1 MIFLDKKIIGVFC
14 GSFNPPLYSHLSL
27 AEELLNEGLER
38 IVFVPVNA
46 KYKKENLEKNEHR
59 FNMLK
64 IICDKNDSFEVSD
77 IEIKSDKWM
86 RTFETLNIIKNQY
99 PDYEIRLIIGTD
111 NLKELYWWYEIEK
124 LLEEYKVIVLARDE
138 DNIDSIIS
146 DSELLSKYK
155 NRFIKTKMPIRTN
168 LSSTYVR
175 NLIKNNKQI
184 KYLLPDEVID
194 YIQNNNLYL

>member
-1 MIFLDKKIIGVFC
+1 MDKKIIGVFC

-27 AEELLNEGLER
+27 AESLINEGLEK
-38 IVFVPVNA
+38 IIFVPVNA
-46 KYKKENLEKNEHR
+46 KYKKENLETNEHR

-64 IICDKNDSFEVSD
+64 LTCDKNDNFEVSD
-77 IEIKSDKWM
+77 IEIKANKWM
-86 RTFETLNIIKNQY
+86 RTIETLNTIKDQY
-99 PDYEIRLIIGTD
+99 PDFEIRLIIGTD

-124 LLEEYKVIVLARDE
+124 LLDSFKVIVLARSE
-138 DNIDSIIS
+138 DNIDEIIS
-146 DSELLSKYK
+146 NDEILQKHINS
-155 NRFIKTKMPIRTN
+155 FIKIDTQIRTN

-194 YIQNNNLYL
+194 YIYKNNLYM